1 MKKFRIYLNL
11 RFSNNILLFLDL
23 LNNQFLV
30 MSSLLTPKSK
40 NKQSYSTSKKNLKL
54 KKQDLIQND
63 SISKHNQ
70 DILLLTPPSSTV
82 LEHQQLTSPSS
93 PSIAEKSNESET
105 ELIESKCLKFSS
117 DLDELTSKIKVLEIN
132 Y

>member
-1 MKKFRIYLNL
+1 M
-11 RFSNNILLFLDL
+11 
-23 LNNQFLV
+23 
-30 MSSLLTPKSK
+30 
-40 NKQSYSTSKKNLKL
+40 
-54 KKQDLIQND
+54 IQND